1 MALGLKVVCVWNLSC
16 SSRHRTFPEGRGHE
30 PPPSPCELVARVSPD
45 GQFVVTEN
53 VHKAA
58 ALFDAHLRFLDFPV
72 GSDGKASVYN
82 VRDMGSIPGLGRFPG
97 EGNHNPFQYSC
108 LENPMDGGA

>member
-1 MALGLKVVCVWNLSC
+1 MFGIYLAVLATGQFLRAEVMSPRPALVK
-16 SSRHRTFPEGRGHE
+16 
-30 PPPSPCELVARVSPD
+30 LVARVSPD

-58 ALFDAHLRFLDFPV
+58 ALFDAHLWFLDFPV

-82 VRDMGSIPGLGRFPG
+82 MRDMGSIPGLGRFPG